1 MNASHL
7 CAVGTIQLQHFLLH
21 TENKAELQTTVQNA
35 IKMEAL
41 WRAAAIAVTAKDVL
55 FLPQF
60 LFTNHN

>member
-1 MNASHL
+1 MRLIFVPLEQFSYSISYFTL
-7 CAVGTIQLQHFLLH
+7 K
-21 TENKAELQTTVQNA
+21 NKTELQTTVQNA
-35 IKMEAL
+35 IKREAL